1 MSYITA
7 SILYDYLQCPHR
19 VWRDQYGPQDEKV
32 EDENLFIKLLWERGV
47 LHEKEIIDQL
57 GEYENLSHGTI
68 DARLKATE
76 DRIEQG
82 VELIYQGVIKFE
94 NLLGIPDLLQ
104 KTGLKTYI
112 PIDIKSGRGY
122 GEYLAGDEPKLKR
135 HYAVQLSLYAEILN
149 SLGYASEYKG
159 IIIDG
164 SNEYVDYDLNLPI
177 GKRDTR
183 TYFDYYCA
191 LKNEV
196 YPLIENRSQNIPAL
210 GSVCKNCVWQE
221 SCKKWIFEQD
231 DLTKLFYLGRSKR
244 DGLNNVFGITKTKE
258 LISLDLGTLLHMRK
272 ENEGRL
278 KGLQLGEK
286 TLEQI
291 HRRALIMQ
299 VEKKP
304 VLYEPINLP
313 KTEVELYLDIEDD
326 PMRGIVYLHGIYEK
340 TDEKKQFIPFVAGPN
355 DETGERTAFE
365 ELWKYLR
372 SFESKVYSLYYYS
385 SHEKSVYKSLG
396 EKYPDIITSDEVQT
410 FFQQENVI
418 DLYSDVILKKTDWPL
433 SSYSL
438 KEIASYLGFKWRDD
452 TPSGALSIQWYSEYC
467 ENLDE
472 KILQRILDY
481 NEDDCLALMRIK
493 EWMEKK
499 ELRDY

>member
-7 SILYDYLQCPHR
+7 SKLYDYLQCPHR
-19 VWRDQYGPQDEKV
+19 VWRDQYGPQDEKA
-32 EDENLFIKLLWERGV
+32 EDENLFMKLLWERGV
-47 LHEKEIIDQL
+47 LHEKEIIKKL
-57 GEYENLSHGTI
+57 GEFENLSHGTL
-68 DARLKATE
+68 DARSKAT
-76 DRIEQG
+76 DNAMKQG
-82 VELIYQGVIKFE
+82 VALIYQGVLKFE

-104 KTGLKTYI
+104 KTGIKTYI

-122 GEYLAGDEPKLKR
+122 GEYIADGELKLKK

-149 SLGYASEYKG
+149 SLDYASEYKG

-183 TYFDYYCA
+183 TYFDYYCV

-196 YPLIENRSQNIPAL
+196 YSLIENRGQNIPAL

-231 DLTKLFYLGRSKR
+231 DLTKIFYLGRRKR
-244 DGLNNVFGITKTKE
+244 DGLNDVFGIKKTKE
-258 LISLDLGTLLHMRK
+258 LVSLDLRKLLHMRN
-272 ENEGRL
+272 ENVSRL
-278 KGLQLGEK
+278 KGFQLGEK
-286 TLEQI
+286 TLQQI
-291 HRRALIMQ
+291 HKRALIME

-313 KTEVELYLDIEDD
+313 KTKFDLYLDIEDD

-340 TDEKKQFIPFVAGPN
+340 TDGKERFIPFVAGTN
-355 DETGERTAFE
+355 DEAGERKAFE

-372 SFESKVYSLYYYS
+372 SFESEEYSLYFYS
-385 SHEKSVYKSLG
+385 SHEKSVYKCLG
-396 EKYPDIITSDEVQT
+396 EKYPDIITPDEVQT

-418 DLYSDVILKKTDWPL
+418 DLYTDIIFKKTDWPL

-438 KEIASYLGFKWRDD
+438 KEIASYLGFEWRDE

-481 NEDDCLALMRIK
+481 NEDDCKALMRIK
-493 EWMEKK
+493 EWLEKR
-499 ELRDY
+499 EQRDF